1 MLTIDRFEG
10 PFALCETEDGTMVS
24 VPKNMLP
31 AGCCEGDA
39 LRLEDGSYVKDKPA
53 AAPPK
58 MQEKMQGLFKRK

>member
-39 LRLEDGSYVKDKPA
+39 LRLEDGSYVKDNQQQRRR
-53 AAPPK
+53 K